1 MGKEW
6 HFDSGKYKFIKGI
19 LIGEMSKFLAVG
31 WHSAPSLVFPIKG
44 RGKGLTANTHGW
56 WEQ

>member
-31 WHSAPSLVFPIKG
+31 CFP
-44 RGKGLTANTHGW
+44 
-56 WEQ
+56 